1 MDTKELIKQ
10 RARDRK
16 KEGREV
22 AATYED
28 DYSECEGEG
37 WAKKNV
43 KEMNKE
49 ERCAYDRFRKKEYR
63 KRMTNENKEMQRH
76 KDRERKGKKK
86 ELNKHSEKQ
95 VPNEED
101 QNMKTMKK
109 TNLILNLGRKES
121 NI

>member
-1 MDTKELIKQ
+1 
-10 RARDRK
+10 
-16 KEGREV
+16 
-22 AATYED
+22 
-28 DYSECEGEG
+28 
-37 WAKKNV
+37 
-43 KEMNKE
+43 
-49 ERCAYDRFRKKEYR
+49 
-63 KRMTNENKEMQRH
+63 MTNENKEMQRH

-86 ELNKHSEKQ
+86 ELNKHSEKK

>member
-1 MDTKELIKQ
+1 
-10 RARDRK
+10 
-16 KEGREV
+16 
-22 AATYED
+22 
-28 DYSECEGEG
+28 
-37 WAKKNV
+37 
-43 KEMNKE
+43 
-49 ERCAYDRFRKKEYR
+49 
-63 KRMTNENKEMQRH
+63 MTNENKEMQRH